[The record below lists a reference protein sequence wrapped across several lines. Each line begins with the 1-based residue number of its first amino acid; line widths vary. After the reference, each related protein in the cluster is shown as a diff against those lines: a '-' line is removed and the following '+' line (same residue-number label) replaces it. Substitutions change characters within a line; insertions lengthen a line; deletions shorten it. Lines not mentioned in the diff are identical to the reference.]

1 MIMYIMVRQQP
12 SYCDCYS
19 LNYNVEVKRGR
30 SRECTGGNKLKIR
43 CMRIVLNFATFG
55 NLGILNILNL
65 VSSIWNHIYGSVS
78 AGREKWPFNVLFF
91 LKSRASV

>member
-1 MIMYIMVRQQP
+1 MIYNGTYDNVYNGPPAAFLLRF
-12 SYCDCYS
+12 YS

-65 VSSIWNHIYGSVS
+65 VSSIWNHIYVQIGY
-78 AGREKWPFNVLFF
+78 
-91 LKSRASV
+91 

>member
-1 MIMYIMVRQQP
+1 MVHMIMYIMVRQQP
-12 SYCDCYS
+12 SYYDCYS

-43 CMRIVLNFATFG
+43 CMRIVLMFATFG

-65 VSSIWNHIYGSVS
+65 VSSIWYHIYVQIGY
-78 AGREKWPFNVLFF
+78 
-91 LKSRASV
+91 